1 MTTVD
6 GGGAAAGGD
15 GTVGDGAG
23 GGDGARGGDGGGGD
37 DGHTDGHP
45 DGHPDGRSRQGTVVR
60 WVVGLVVVAG
70 LLTFL
75 LVGANRPADPHLLPS
90 LSRPQVPGFD
100 EIAYRIDKTT
110 ANQRCALLAATT
122 AQQQQGLMN
131 RTDLAGHDG
140 MLFRFN
146 ADTRVGF
153 YMQDTPIPLSI
164 AWFDSHGNFVSS
176 TDMEPCLDKV
186 DCPNYYAAG
195 PYRFALEVG
204 KGDLGDL
211 GVGPGSHLTVGG
223 ACS

>member
-6 GGGAAAGGD
+6 GGGADPGGADAG
-15 GTVGDGAG
+15 A
-23 GGDGARGGDGGGGD
+23 GD
-37 DGHTDGHP
+37 DGHTDA
-45 DGHPDGRSRQGTVVR
+45 RSRQGTIVR
-60 WVVGLVVVAG
+60 WVAGLVVVAG

-75 LVGANRPADPHLLPS
+75 LVGANRPADPHLLPD
-90 LSRPQVPGFD
+90 LSRPQVPGFG
-100 EIAYRIDKTT
+100 EIAYRIDRTT

-186 DCPNYYAAG
+186 DCPNYYAAR
-195 PYRFALEVG
+195 PYRYALEVG

-223 ACS
+223 ACT